1 MSVRTDRSAPVETS
15 AVDASSLDF
24 AGMNMNAPIDNHVTA
39 TIAAAQSADAALGEA
54 NTISTNSP
62 HCPLKRTIAVNIRAS
77 LGDLCLRK
85 QKSTWAP
92 SVEAMRTIMQ
102 QKKFTDLSGTT
113 EAHGDLKSVVLHSM
127 TLANVSSDFD
137 VPVGVKISGVD
148 ASTYSLTG
156 EAFSTVVGPKSTS
169 NVARTL
175 QSDDVSLAYEFSR
188 KFPGYTADNL
198 TEKGVHEVAARR
210 FVLVASDHPVVAAI
224 GENASKL
231 QMGEISMMPEGL
243 VKISSE
249 MYRSI
254 LPLVQSQ
261 VSSQIKVR
269 DFSNAKISIQ
279 PADCASW
286 SDVRTDL
293 IAEAKSA
300 LRSELEAEIA
310 GAAGPEEI
318 EGLRASFNARERK
331 IETNV
336 DGKIYNFS
344 ATLDVAYNFLAK

>member
-1 MSVRTDRSAPVETS
+1 LFGV
-15 AVDASSLDF
+15 
-24 AGMNMNAPIDNHVTA
+24 
-39 TIAAAQSADAALGEA
+39 AQ
-54 NTISTNSP
+54 
-62 HCPLKRTIAVNIRAS
+62 
-77 LGDLCLRK
+77 
-85 QKSTWAP
+85 
-92 SVEAMRTIMQ
+92 
-102 QKKFTDLSGTT
+102 
-113 EAHGDLKSVVLHSM
+113 
-127 TLANVSSDFD
+127 
-137 VPVGVKISGVD
+137 
-148 ASTYSLTG
+148 
-156 EAFSTVVGPKSTS
+156 
-169 NVARTL
+169 
-175 QSDDVSLAYEFSR
+175 
-188 KFPGYTADNL
+188 FPGYTADNL

-318 EGLRASFNARERK
+318 EDLRALFNARERK